1 MSSALTTPAF
11 AAAPVST
18 AAKPQ
23 VLWNEIVRWTL
34 EACILRKEGRETQ
47 VASLLQDRL
56 PGLIR
61 NWSSVCGLPSETCKQ
76 NLRAL
81 FRRIQ
86 ESVETG
92 YIHRRMIVEEVC
104 ARLTAQPAVAH
115 ARSAEVGPVRLRR
128 RIPID
133 DVPGM
138 LDAVAEAEV
147 ETRSEAV
154 LPMRQ
159 AAASMLHLFS
169 GESASP
175 AVLTA

>member
-1 MSSALTTPAF
+1 MSTALTTSALV
-11 AAAPVST
+11 AAPVST

-23 VLWNEIVRWTL
+23 FLWNEIVRWSL

-47 VASLLQDRL
+47 VASLLQERL

-61 NWSSVCGLPSETCKQ
+61 SWSSVCGLPSETCKL

-86 ESVETG
+86 ENVETG
-92 YIHRRMIVEEVC
+92 YIHRRMIVDEVC
-104 ARLTAQPAVAH
+104 ARLTAQPAVTH
-115 ARSAEVGPVRLRR
+115 ARFPEAGPVRLRR
-128 RIPID
+128 RIAID

-147 ETRSEAV
+147 ENRSEAI

-159 AAASMLHLFS
+159 AGHAMFSLFS
-169 GESASP
+169 GERSSP